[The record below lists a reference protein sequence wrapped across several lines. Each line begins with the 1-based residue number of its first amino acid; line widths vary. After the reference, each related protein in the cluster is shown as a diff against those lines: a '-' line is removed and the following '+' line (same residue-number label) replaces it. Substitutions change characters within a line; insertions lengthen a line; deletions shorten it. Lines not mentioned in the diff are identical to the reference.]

1 MPPSPRP
8 LPLPAAALAALLAG
22 CAAIGPSPD
31 EFPRG
36 AEPQTPPTARITSFS
51 GALACMDDL
60 FARSGVPTRYIT
72 AISLPD
78 QTGKSIGGGTLNML
92 ISAISEMNRRSNAF
106 QFVYLPVTFSGNIPN
121 PESGRIDLGYL
132 LAHIQVAL
140 GGNKKPIDL
149 PDYLLVASVSELD
162 RGVANTRAGIGVDLG
177 RLGIGL
183 SGENQMSALT
193 VDFNVADGKSF
204 KIINGANATNSVTL
218 VSRGAGADLDAKLKT
233 SGGFLTLAVDRADG
247 EQAALRAL
255 IQLSAIE
262 TLGKVAGVPYQQCLE
277 QRRSPAGT
285 LRTTGVSALALSSPR
300 TRYQVGDRLQIQA
313 RASRRMDLFCY
324 YRNARGQVW
333 QVLPTGF
340 QPETAIGPG
349 ADLNIPGTPRFDLV
363 FDAPGEE
370 EVLCLGAPPGSA
382 GTLTAALPARVTR
395 TDLQPLAAASLTE
408 VDDAFR
414 AALRLPEDLAR
425 ATLRVQVE

>member
-1 MPPSPRP
+1 MTASLHP
-8 LPLPAAALAALLAG
+8 LPVLAAILGVLLSG
-22 CAAIGPSPD
+22 CAVIGPSPD

-60 FARSGVPTRYIT
+60 FARAAVPRRYIT

-106 QFVYLPVTFSGNIPN
+106 QFVYLPVAFSGNIPN
-121 PESGRIDLGYL
+121 PESGHIDLGYL
-132 LAHIQVAL
+132 MDHIRIAL
-140 GGNKKPIDL
+140 RGNMQPIDL

-162 RGVANTRAGIGVDLG
+162 RGVANTRAGLGFDLG
-177 RLGIGL
+177 KLGIGV
-183 SGENQMSALT
+183 SGDNQMSALT

-218 VSRGAGADLDAKLKT
+218 VSRGVGADLDAKLKT

-277 QRRSPAGT
+277 QRRSPGGT
-285 LRTTGVSALALSSPR
+285 LRTTGVAPLALSSPR
-300 TRYQVGDRLQIQA
+300 SRYQVGDRLEVQA

-333 QVLPTGF
+333 QVLPTRF
-340 QPETAIGPG
+340 QPGTAIEAG
-349 ADLNIPGTPRFDLV
+349 ASLTIPDTPRFDLV
-363 FDAPGEE
+363 FDTPGEE

-382 GTLTAALPARVTR
+382 GSLTAALPARVTR
-395 TDLQPLAAASLTE
+395 TDLEPLAAASLTE
-408 VDDAFR
+408 VEDAFR

-425 ATLRVQVE
+425 AGLRVQVD